1 LSLTDKF
8 YGLLFSEISLGVVIP
23 IAIGVLILLFP
34 TVIFDALANI
44 HVSFPE
50 SIWGGPEIPLQHII
64 TVGIAEG
71 LLTCAIPVMVGIV
84 LNRWTGGIAGF
95 IGSVLFTVGM
105 STYYGGISATLDWL
119 GLIVAGMLAGYIA
132 GSLMARSRN
141 KGSTGLKSMIFAAL
155 VAATVATLFTTQ
167 TYIWFSPMALMGMTF
182 WDAMGLAYFTY
193 IAIYFVWGIFGAIG
207 AWMSGWFR

>member
-1 LSLTDKF
+1 LSLTDKL
-8 YGLLFSEISLGVVIP
+8 YGLIFSEISLGVVIP